1 MNICGQKC
9 CKTIKTILRFLNRY
23 RFLLFTM
30 FNLPTNQPTYLPTYV
45 PTNLIT
51 YPPTY
56 LHRYLPTQVPT
67 YLSTNLCTYISRI
80 RLKFGHKLLQ
90 KIFLGAVGT
99 KIIPIFPNVVKKV
112 ATLVFTF
119 LGYICKKKAQSSHT
133 EYSKSGYFICR
144 IALSGESNISFIGLI
159 L

>member
-1 MNICGQKC
+1 MILSIPFPQVVIPNMASEKEEKTNKMNFKQIKPIFWEVYEAKNAQAKRIMNICGQKC

-56 LHRYLPTQVPT
+56 LHRYLPT
-67 YLSTNLCTYISRI
+67 
-80 RLKFGHKLLQ
+80 
-90 KIFLGAVGT
+90 
-99 KIIPIFPNVVKKV
+99 
-112 ATLVFTF
+112 
-119 LGYICKKKAQSSHT
+119 
-133 EYSKSGYFICR
+133 
-144 IALSGESNISFIGLI
+144 
-159 L
+159 